1 MKSLRRFLLRVVNL
15 VSRRTQDERLR
26 EEIEEHI
33 ALQTEE
39 IFALVYRPVRHGA
52 RPCSSLAASSDE
64 TRLSSPSEDCHLS
77 KICWGIWRNA
87 GSNDSPHAGACS
99 GDHRFVGHRNWR
111 EYNDLFL
118 DSMIL
123 FQPLPGVSGASNF
136 LLVELR
142 TETGGYPGAS
152 WPEYRALQTQSAGAT
167 GHRGLSDGAVQRR
180 EKGQTERTFGQT
192 CLGQLFFCAGIE
204 ACHRRFI
211 RPEEAERP
219 ELSLSL

>member
-1 MKSLRRFLLRVVNL
+1 MKSLRRFLLRVFNL

-39 IFALVYRPVRHGA
+39 NLRAGL
-52 RPCSSLAASSDE
+52 
-64 TRLSSPSEDCHLS
+64 SPSEARRQAMLKFGGVEVMKQDYRAQRGTAIYR
-77 KICWGIWRNA
+77 KFAGGFAKR

-99 GDHRFVGHRNWR
+99 GDHRFAGHRNWR

-118 DSMIL
+118 DSDDPVPTVARREWCIEL
-123 FQPLPGVSGASNF
+123 SAGRASHGDGRVSRRF
-136 LLVELR
+136 LAGISRL
-142 TETGGYPGAS
+142 AD
-152 WPEYRALQTQSAGAT
+152 ASAGAT

-180 EKGQTERTFGQT
+180 REGPDGADVWPT

-204 ACHRRFI
+204 ACHRTIYSAGGGGAARN
-211 RPEEAERP
+211 
-219 ELSLSL
+219 